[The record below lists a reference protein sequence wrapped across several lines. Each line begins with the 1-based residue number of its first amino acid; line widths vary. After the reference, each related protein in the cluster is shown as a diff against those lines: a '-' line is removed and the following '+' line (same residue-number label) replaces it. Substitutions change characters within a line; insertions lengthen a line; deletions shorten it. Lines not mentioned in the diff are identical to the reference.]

1 MNRDEIMLWLND
13 RLGRPVTVTLY
24 VVRGGANEDIFS
36 AAGWL
41 RHWSTATDDPEVV
54 EWRAGLKGGLDE
66 LSAYYY
72 IDEHGNTTIDLT
84 GYDDVSGELHHS
96 LPERLDI
103 GLAEDLTLA
112 VQFAAF
118 GPDGE
123 PLAAGE

>member
-1 MNRDEIMLWLND
+1 MAG
-13 RLGRPVTVTLY
+13 RL
-24 VVRGGANEDIFS
+24 DQ
-36 AAGWL
+36 
-41 RHWSTATDDPEVV
+41 
-54 EWRAGLKGGLDE
+54 

-84 GYDDVSGELHHS
+84 SYDDVSGDLHYS

-103 GLAEDLTLA
+103 NLAEDVTLA

-123 PLAAGE
+123 PLATGE